1 LEDGGAAFGGC
12 HFKDAYMDKVES
24 RFMNSPQ
31 LCADILRDAVFDEP
45 RMKEFS
51 YQPGKG
57 IGEDK
62 PV

>member
-1 LEDGGAAFGGC
+1 
-12 HFKDAYMDKVES
+12 MDKVES